1 VPDFYLLFTCDP
13 SYSLQHRFAGL
24 RRCGWN
30 FCDLL
35 PALHEIDAV
44 GEGSTG
50 IDCDAHLEPSTPILL
65 FMAAGA
71 PHSLELPFRWHNTTV
86 AQRRTIVAASLGWM
100 LDAFDVMLYSIVLAT
115 LMREFNMSK
124 GTAGLLNTLTL
135 VASALGS
142 FFFGLL
148 ADRFGRRRMLSQS
161 ILTYSIFTFACGF
174 STSITMLAV
183 FRFLLG
189 LGMGGEWN
197 SGATL
202 VAETWP
208 SAWRGRALGIVQSSW
223 AIGYALAAVVAHM
236 VMARMNWRWVFF
248 AGILPAFVTLWI
260 QHGVPEP
267 ALWQRHMKAPASKVV
282 KLTLWRAALLRLF
295 ALLSMNTFGMFAWWG
310 LFTWIPAYLMLPT
323 AQGGRDFGR
332 LGLTSFLVI
341 LNLMGMLPGYLLFGI
356 FADRFGRKRT
366 LITYLILAALSV
378 PAFAAARRA
387 ELILLTASITAFFGT
402 GFFTGSGIL
411 GSELFP
417 TPIRATA
424 LGVSYNAARGIS
436 AVAPFAIGA
445 IGEAH
450 GLAWAFL
457 TCAVAFAAAAVSAAW
472 IPETRG
478 LELT

>member
-1 VPDFYLLFTCDP
+1 
-13 SYSLQHRFAGL
+13 
-24 RRCGWN
+24 
-30 FCDLL
+30 
-35 PALHEIDAV
+35 
-44 GEGSTG
+44 
-50 IDCDAHLEPSTPILL
+50 
-65 FMAAGA
+65 
-71 PHSLELPFRWHNTTV
+71 
-86 AQRRTIVAASLGWM
+86 M

-115 LMREFNMSK
+115 LMREFNMGK

-135 VASALGS
+135 IASAIGS
-142 FFFGLL
+142 FVFGLL

-223 AIGYALAAVVAHM
+223 AIGYALAAVVAN
-236 VMARMNWRWVFF
+236 VVIARMNWRWVFF
-248 AGILPAFVTLWI
+248 AGVLPALVTLWI
-260 QHGVPEP
+260 QHRVPEP
-267 ALWQRHMKAPASKVV
+267 ALWERQIKAPASRHERMM
-282 KLTLWRAALLRLF
+282 LWRGALPRLF
-295 ALLSMNTFGMFAWWG
+295 ALLTMNTFGMFAWWG
-310 LFTWIPAYLMLPT
+310 LFTWIPAYLALPMSR
-323 AQGGRDFGR
+323 GGRDFSPFD
-332 LGLTSFLVI
+332 LTSFLVI
-341 LNLMGMLPGYLLFGI
+341 LNLAGVLPGYLLFGV
-356 FADRFGRKRT
+356 FADKFGRKRT
-366 LITYLILAALSV
+366 IIIYLALAALSV
-378 PAFAAARRA
+378 PAFAAARRPG
-387 ELILLTASITAFFGT
+387 LILLTASVTAFFGT

-411 GSELFP
+411 GTELFP

-436 AVAPFAIGA
+436 ALAPFAIGA

-450 GLAWAFL
+450 GLSWGFSA
-457 TCAVAFAAAAVSAAW
+457 CAVAFAAAAGIAAW